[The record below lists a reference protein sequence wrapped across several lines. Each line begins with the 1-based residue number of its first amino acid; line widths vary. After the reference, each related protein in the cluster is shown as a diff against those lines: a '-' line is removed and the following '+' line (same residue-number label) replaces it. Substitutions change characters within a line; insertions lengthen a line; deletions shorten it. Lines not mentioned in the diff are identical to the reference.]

1 MRVWPALVLA
11 PLTALAQQ
19 SAMYALVP
27 EACNRHLLGG
37 VHAIAALA
45 VLATAGMTWSALRC
59 WLRRGQAETGQ
70 EPPQEGRR
78 HTMALVAA
86 MTGAFSTVVCIA
98 MWLPVWMVS
107 PCAV

>member
-27 EACNRHLLGG
+27 EACNRHLVGA
-37 VHAIAALA
+37 VHAVAAVA
-45 VLATAGMTWSALRC
+45 VLACAGMTWHALRA
-59 WLRRGQAETGQ
+59 WLRTGQ
-70 EPPQEGRR
+70 PQTGQPADDEGRP
-78 HTMALVAA
+78 HTMALIAA
-86 MTGAFSTVVCIA
+86 MTGLFSTVVSIA

-107 PCAV
+107 PCAR